1 MAIGRRDDVQ
11 NKGIDVIK
19 CAIGSKT
26 EAAAHTAAGVAYERC
41 SGLGEVDGVQQASAT
56 KRVRGDSVEHAG
68 AWLEAQITDTE
79 RRTVIVDHADVSD
92 QGDVIRID
100 LQQVA
105 SVANCHSCSKDSD
118 VSW

>member
-41 SGLGEVDGVQQASAT
+41 SGRGEVDGVQQASAT
-56 KRVRGDSVEHAG
+56 KRVRGDSVEHAS
-68 AWLEAQITDTE
+68 AWLEAKVADTE
-79 RRTVIVDHADVSD
+79 RRPVI
-92 QGDVIRID
+92 GDRAYGGNQAAGIRID
-100 LQQVA
+100 LDQRA
-105 SVANCHSCSKDSD
+105 GTATRYS
-118 VSW
+118 

>member
-41 SGLGEVDGVQQASAT
+41 SGRGEVDGVQQASAT
-56 KRVRGDSVEHAG
+56 KRVRGDSVEHAS
-68 AWLEAQITDTE
+68 AWLEAQIAYTE
-79 RRTVIVDHADVSD
+79 RRSVIVDQADVSD
-92 QGDVIRID
+92 QGAGIRID
-100 LQQVA
+100 LDQVA
-105 SVANCHSCSKDSD
+105 WVATCYS
-118 VSW
+118 

>member
-41 SGLGEVDGVQQASAT
+41 SGRGEVDGVQQASAT
-56 KRVRGDSVEHAG
+56 KRVRGDSVEHAS
-68 AWLEAQITDTE
+68 AWLEAQVADTE
-79 RRTVIVDHADVSD
+79 RRSVVVDHADRGD
-92 QGDVIRID
+92 QAAGIGID
-100 LQQVA
+100 LDQRA
-105 SVANCHSCSKDSD
+105 GIAARYS
-118 VSW
+118 